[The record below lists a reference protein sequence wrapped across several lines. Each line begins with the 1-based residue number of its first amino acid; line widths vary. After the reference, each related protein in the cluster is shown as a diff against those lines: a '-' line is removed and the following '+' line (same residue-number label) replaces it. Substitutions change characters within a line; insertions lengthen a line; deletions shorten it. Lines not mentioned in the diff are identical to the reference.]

1 MSMYWD
7 KKRNKRLISFL
18 YNSNFFTAMTFNANL
33 EFIFNP
39 DPTNNR
45 PLNYI
50 DYRINSVGLN
60 EMARIQ
66 VRSATLSNL
75 SG

>member
-1 MSMYWD
+1 
-7 KKRNKRLISFL
+7 
-18 YNSNFFTAMTFNANL
+18 MTFNANL

-60 EMARIQ
+60 EMENEINNIIKTPLHQ
-66 VRSATLSNL
+66 
-75 SG
+75 